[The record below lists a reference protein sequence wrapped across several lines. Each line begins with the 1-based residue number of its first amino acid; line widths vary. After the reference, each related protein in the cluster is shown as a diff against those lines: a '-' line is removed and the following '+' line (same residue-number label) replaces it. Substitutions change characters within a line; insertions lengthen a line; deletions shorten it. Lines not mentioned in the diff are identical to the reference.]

1 MDKST
6 LLGYMPQYYLTSTVI
21 DNINNANS
29 NELNIFNSKLDS
41 VLNQFFIDSADFTL
55 ERWEKEFG
63 VEINNNLDTD
73 FRRSR
78 IKSKLRGSGTVTI
91 TLIKNV
97 SEAFANGEVD
107 IIEDNANYQFTVKF
121 VGNKGIPPNLQDLK
135 DSIERIK
142 PAHLKVLYSF
152 TYTTWG
158 EVKVITWAQVK
169 VGTWGELKTR
179 EVI

>member
-1 MDKST
+1 MDSST
-6 LLGYMPQYYLTSTVI
+6 LLGYMPSYYRTSTVI
-21 DNINNANS
+21 QNINNANAI
-29 NELNIFNSKLDS
+29 ELTIFEEKLTD
-41 VLNQFFIDSADFTL
+41 VLNQFFVSTATFTL

-63 VEINNNLDTD
+63 VEINNNLEVD

-158 EVKVITWAQVK
+158 EVKVIIWAQVK